1 MEDRIKLNVLGI
13 TYSQVQQ
20 GAYAL
25 VLEQDD
31 GPYRIPIVVGVAE
44 AQSIAVK
51 LENIIPPRPMPHDLM
66 ISMAHGFGISLDE
79 VFIYKFDD
87 GIFLSELHLSS
98 DDRQISIDSR
108 TSDAIALAMRT
119 GAPIFTTS
127 EIVEQT
133 GFMITKE
140 DLEKRRK
147 RKREQQYA
155 ETHEV
160 KLQNLAIEELEKM
173 LSRCVERE
181 EYERAAEI
189 KNVIDAKKQ
198 CKGDEDNETKE

>member
-44 AQSIAVK
+44 AQAIAVK

-87 GIFLSELHLSS
+87 GIFLSELHLSN

-119 GAPIFTTS
+119 GAPIFTTR

-133 GFMITKE
+133 GFIITKE
-140 DLEKRRK
+140 EFAKHRERK
-147 RKREQQYA
+147 KAQSSGEP
-155 ETHEV
+155 HEV
-160 KLQNLAIEELEKM
+160 KLKNLAVEELEKM
-173 LSRCVERE
+173 LGRCVERE

-189 KNVIDAKKQ
+189 KSIIDAKKME
-198 CKGDEDNETKE
+198 KNNKATD

>member
-133 GFMITKE
+133 GFIITKE
-140 DLEKRRK
+140 DLEKRRM
-147 RKREQQYA
+147 RKREQQNA

-173 LSRCVERE
+173 LNQCVERE

-198 CKGDEDNETKE
+198 SKGDSDNETNL